1 MHELSWSTRNQT
13 KHIFRIQKITKPVIK
28 KNNLILITLNMSD
41 KIITILSKYPTDF
54 YLIIKK
60 KKTKWLATHSSVS
73 YIYMIYKTKH
83 MHLSFLKKFFSVY
96 EKKC

>member
-1 MHELSWSTRNQT
+1 M
-13 KHIFRIQKITKPVIK
+13 I
-28 KNNLILITLNMSD
+28 
-41 KIITILSKYPTDF
+41 
-54 YLIIKK
+54 
-60 KKTKWLATHSSVS
+60 ATHSSVS